1 MSLSGRIKELNRY
14 INYFETKYARV
25 LAGQFGPAPS
35 WNRILQYR
43 AAKQEKF
50 RLNRAAKRIQ
60 TMFRTAKAKK
70 SSTRLMSHHPNF
82 RRLHE
87 KNQRKIMSLAFR
99 L

>member
-1 MSLSGRIKELNRY
+1 MSRIAALDKYIRNYERTFLGQGLRRASTQQQRNRY
-14 INYFETKYARV
+14 FEMKR
-25 LAGQFGPAPS
+25 
-35 WNRILQYR
+35 
-43 AAKQEKF
+43 EKF

-60 TMFRTAKAKK
+60 TMFRTVKAKK

>member
-1 MSLSGRIKELNRY
+1 MSRIAALDKYIRNYERTFLSHGLHRASTRQQRNRY
-14 INYFETKYARV
+14 FEMKR
-25 LAGQFGPAPS
+25 
-35 WNRILQYR
+35 
-43 AAKQEKF
+43 EKF

-70 SSTRLMSHHPNF
+70 SSTQLMSHHPNF

-87 KNQRKIMSLAFR
+87 KNQRKIMSLAFK